1 MPVLSQWIDEHLN
14 NYACDWY
21 IKRLSRND
29 TLANNTHQA
38 GPYIPKSFIF
48 HALPTLQDT
57 SVLNPR
63 VQLLSSV
70 QGITTEPI
78 QVIWYNNK
86 LFGQTRDEVRMT
98 NFGGRE
104 SALLNPESTGSIAIF
119 TFYEHA
125 GFHCDI
131 WVTQSIHEE
140 EYTQELFG
148 EIEPNTR
155 HAWMRF
161 RDGHSPTYATK
172 LSCALPVDQIPE
184 AWYTSF
190 PSGQFILDMVV
201 QKRPFRSQ
209 YIDQLLVDRRECEYA
224 LFRSIEDATVQKRV
238 YAQFES
244 VNEFITYA
252 QTVLQRRK
260 ARSGRSLELQIHH
273 ILRESGLREDNDF
286 SYNKPTEQHKTP
298 DFVFPS
304 IAAYTDPQFPQHKLR
319 MLAVKTTVKDRWRQI
334 LTEADRIPV
343 KHLLTLQE
351 GISDNQWQEMRQAGV
366 VLVVPTPV
374 QQYYPTYMRAE
385 MMSLQ
390 EFIQSLEHPPT
401 TP

>member
-1 MPVLSQWIDEHLN
+1 MPVLAQWIDDNLN
-14 NYACDWY
+14 THVCDWY

-38 GPYIPKSFIF
+38 GPYIPKSFVF
-48 HALPTLQDT
+48 NALPTLHDT
-57 SVLNPR
+57 NVLNPR
-63 VQLLSSV
+63 IQLVSSI
-70 QGITTEPI
+70 QGIPTSPI

-104 SALLNPESTGSIAIF
+104 SILLNPESTGSIAIF
-119 TFYEHA
+119 TFYEES

-131 WVTQSIHEE
+131 WVAQNITEE
-140 EYTQELFG
+140 EYIQEIFG

-161 RDGHSPTYATK
+161 RDGNLPNDSIK
-172 LSCALPVDQIPE
+172 LPCAMPVEQIPAE
-184 AWYTSF
+184 WYTTF

-201 QKRPFRSQ
+201 QKRPFRAHNL
-209 YIDQLLVDRRECEYA
+209 DQLLIDRRECEYA

-238 YAQFES
+238 HAQFQS

-260 ARSGRSLELQIHH
+260 ARSGRSLELQVLRL
-273 ILRESGLREDNDF
+273 LRECGLHEDNDF

-304 IAAYTDPQFPQHKLR
+304 VDAYTNPQFPAEKLR

-334 LTEADRIPV
+334 LNEADRIPK

-351 GISDNQWQEMRQAGV
+351 GISDNQWEEMCQAGV
-366 VLVVPTPV
+366 ILVVPTPI
-374 QQYYPTYMRAE
+374 QQYYPVHMRNE
-385 MMSLQ
+385 IVSVS
-390 EFIQSLEHPPT
+390 EFITSLSNT
-401 TP
+401 